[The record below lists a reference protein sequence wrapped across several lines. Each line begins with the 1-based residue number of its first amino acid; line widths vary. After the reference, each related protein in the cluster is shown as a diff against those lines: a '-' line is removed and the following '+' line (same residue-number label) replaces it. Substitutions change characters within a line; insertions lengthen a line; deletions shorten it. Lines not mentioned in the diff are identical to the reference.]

1 MYHGRFSKSH
11 YEAGYNWGSLL
22 YKNGKNIDQSPAF
35 RLTGERRM
43 FAENCLP
50 VYEKYYPE
58 ILEEIRGLADGQK
71 NRYEDFYT
79 FLLSMYCF
87 AFDNHCTCFAFKDK
101 DNLIFGRN
109 SDFTPLYNF
118 INNIPDAESVVLKP

>member
-79 FLLSMYCF
+79 FLLSMYCLP
-87 AFDNHCTCFAFKDK
+87 
-101 DNLIFGRN
+101 LI
-109 SDFTPLYNF
+109 
-118 INNIPDAESVVLKP
+118 IIVLVLHLRIRIILFLAGIVILLLHWKSYI

>member
-43 FAENCLP
+43 FAENRS
-50 VYEKYYPE
+50 
-58 ILEEIRGLADGQK
+58 EEHTSELQSQR
-71 NRYEDFYT
+71 
-79 FLLSMYCF
+79 
-87 AFDNHCTCFAFKDK
+87 
-101 DNLIFGRN
+101 
-109 SDFTPLYNF
+109 
-118 INNIPDAESVVLKP
+118 